1 MKHFNQQENQYIAKL
16 IKKAKAKERA
26 RIIMNNFTPGQRSE
40 IARLIKKAKA
50 KQIEEMIKN
59 INKLKKKP
67 GHSLDHQD
75 YYYQAINDAIAI
87 LKD

>member
-1 MKHFNQQENQYIAKL
+1 MKHFNQQENQYIAK
-16 IKKAKAKERA
+16 
-26 RIIMNNFTPGQRSE
+26 
-40 IARLIKKAKA
+40 LIKKAKA

>member
-1 MKHFNQQENQYIAKL
+1 MKHFTQQENQYIAK
-16 IKKAKAKERA
+16 
-26 RIIMNNFTPGQRSE
+26 
-40 IARLIKKAKA
+40 LIKKAKA

>member
-1 MKHFNQQENQYIAKL
+1 
-16 IKKAKAKERA
+16 
-26 RIIMNNFTPGQRSE
+26 MNHFTPGQRSE
-40 IARLIKKAKA
+40 IAKLIKKAKA